1 MPSGRGG
8 TEPARTESNT
18 LMATPGVS
26 FGLISRY
33 DVGRRV
39 WNNGL
44 LLFVGV
50 LVVTPVGFLVLGS
63 FATSELPTELDLS
76 SLGLVNYITVWFEQG
91 IEDVLYN
98 TLIYVSGSTAVGV
111 SIAALLAW
119 LVERTNMPGKIWVYA
134 GVPLTLAVPG
144 LLQAMAWILVLSP
157 RSGYLTRWFM
167 QTFELSEA
175 PINIYSLGGMV
186 FVEGLRLVPTAFLML
201 IPLLRSMDPSLEEA
215 AATSGGRPLS
225 SLRKITLGLMV
236 PGLFAV
242 TIYQAMTA
250 LEVFEVPGVLGM
262 PVNIHVF
269 STRIYSIIEDV
280 GTLPVFGQAN
290 ALAIL
295 YLAIAVVAS
304 YFYFKLINRS
314 ERYAVITGKGYRP
327 RLTDLGKWRTP
338 MFCFVLLFLF
348 LSIVVPYVVLLYSS
362 LVNIL
367 QAPSVAAFKS
377 MSFQHYIDAF
387 EYSRFQNTAWNT
399 VLMVGGTATAVTVV
413 SFFVSMVVVRS
424 KFWGR
429 RLLDQFA
436 FIPHSVP
443 GIVMGLAFLWVFLT
457 IDQYLP
463 FNIFGTLISIVI
475 GFTVLFI
482 AYGTRAMNAAILQI
496 HSDLEEAAGVSG
508 APPWRTMI
516 RVFVPLMMPTF
527 VGVWVYVVLLSV
539 RLAGLP
545 LILFDGPSNEV
556 LAVLI
561 WYLWDEG
568 EFEAVAAVGVLL
580 MTVLFLVTMLLRV
593 VGFGRDLTQ
602 SGAKSKAKKS

>member
-1 MPSGRGG
+1 
-8 TEPARTESNT
+8 
-18 LMATPGVS
+18 MATPGVS
-26 FGLISRY
+26 FGLINRY
-33 DVGRRV
+33 GMGRRV

-44 LLFVGV
+44 LLILGGF
-50 LVVTPVGFLVLGS
+50 VVTPIAFLVIGS
-63 FATSELPTELDLS
+63 FATSKLPTELDLS
-76 SLGLVNYITVWFEQG
+76 SLGLVNYITVWLEQD
-91 IEDVLYN
+91 IQDVAYN
-98 TLIYVSGSTAVGV
+98 TFVYVTGSTVLGV

-119 LVERTNMPGKIWVYA
+119 LVERSNMPGKIWVYA

-157 RSGYLTRWFM
+157 RSGYLTRWIV
-167 QTFELSEA
+167 QTFGLSEA
-175 PINIYSLGGMV
+175 PFDIYSLGGMV

-215 AATSGGRPLS
+215 AAVAGGRPLS
-225 SLRKITLGLMV
+225 SVRKITLGLMM

-262 PVNIHVF
+262 PVGIHVF

-280 GTLPVFGQAN
+280 GSLPVFGQAN
-290 ALAIL
+290 ALAML
-295 YLAIAVVAS
+295 YLLIAVVAA
-304 YFYFKLINRS
+304 YFYFRLINRS

-327 RLTDLGKWRTP
+327 RLTDLGKWRMP
-338 MFCFVLLFLF
+338 MFIFVLLFLF

-367 QAPSVAAFKS
+367 RPPSLEAFQS
-377 MSFQHYIDAF
+377 MGFQHYIDAF
-387 EYSRFQNTAWNT
+387 EYSRFQNTVWNT
-399 VLMVGGTATAVTVV
+399 VLMVGGTATAVTVI
-413 SFFVSMVVVRS
+413 SFFVSLVVVRS
-424 KFWGR
+424 KYWGR
-429 RLLDQFA
+429 RLLDLFA
-436 FIPHSVP
+436 FIPHSIP
-443 GIVMGLAFLWVFLT
+443 SIVMGLAFLWVFLT

-463 FNIFGTLISIVI
+463 FNIFGTVTSIII

-496 HSDLEEAAGVSG
+496 HSDLEEAADVSG

-527 VGVWVYVVLLSV
+527 VGVWVFVVLLSV

-568 EFEAVAAVGVLL
+568 EWEAVAAVGVLL
-580 MTVLFLVTMLLRV
+580 MTVLFLVTMLLRT

-602 SGAKSKAKKS
+602 SGAKAK